1 MDQRAKRNGE
11 CAGCPRGPFIRH
23 FRCDIK
29 PIANVCV
36 TWRVRRRDS
45 CPRNLSIVR
54 GIISAAAAELW
65 NYRPR
70 GRLRARSRLADFARQ
85 LARCAQCDKSRQNRF
100 LRFWSPPRKNSREIS
115 ERRLVAILISTWK
128 IPPLL
133 EQRFLRK
140 ILLQVWSRRA
150 KKPLHYIAVRRS
162 SSATLL
168 FIFLVKSI
176 RNGGLVS
183 EWISQNACTRK
194 IWAVARNPPS
204 LPSVSAILDET
215 KRK

>member
-128 IPPLL
+128 IPPPPCSSSDFW
-133 EQRFLRK
+133 EKSCCKFDRT
-140 ILLQVWSRRA
+140 A
-150 KKPLHYIAVRRS
+150 RRS
-162 SSATLL
+162 HCITSLYDDLPQPRCCL
-168 FIFLVKSI
+168 FF
-176 RNGGLVS
+176 
-183 EWISQNACTRK
+183 
-194 IWAVARNPPS
+194 
-204 LPSVSAILDET
+204 
-215 KRK
+215 